1 MDIYLF
7 KFNNYYN
14 RILKRFNTID
24 EYSNNGDLL
33 YIEESIN
40 FFPNDG
46 LQTSQVVNYEGSNP
60 DYCILVDDGAT
71 ISSRWFVL
79 DSVRLVNGQCK
90 LSLLRD
96 VLAEWKDDII
106 NAPCFIEKAMLS
118 IDNPLIFNKENMTY
132 NQIKTSETLLKD
144 KSKCAWIVGYMD
156 KNFSGTISV
165 VPPNTQ
171 VDYILNSLDAYP
183 YNQYTTSDFKAAD
196 GTTVFRFNWWDGV
209 GNISSKKSYCF
220 AWGDSGAAIRPL
232 SPSDET
238 GQFYSHYIYKK
249 SSGTKEVGWR
259 MLVGENS
266 YNALVNKIVEPFAK
280 DANTDWSSYSPFA
293 YIPDLKTSDN
303 LRQLKAERGKIIKVD
318 TMYYKVDVTRVGT
331 STSIATVPQA
341 STLGLKMGELADAL
355 KAHYK
360 ISSTEQ
366 PNEPVYEIETSHQD
380 YRVSYIP
387 VSLAQFTAEIP
398 LDRLHSQHL
407 PYDVFC
413 IPYGDIYVGSSNTPT
428 TKDYAMQFA
437 NEIIRAAG
445 SNLYDIQ
452 LLPYC
457 PVLDRI
463 VEGSRPGDLPSVI
476 VNSSNGDFYLSPSE
490 GEAVSVGIWVNNPD
504 FELTVYH
511 EIEYPTTALE
521 VKVMNECNLY
531 RLVSPNYNGQFE
543 FSAAKN
549 RGVSEF
555 RVDCSYKPFTP
566 YIKISPLFDG
576 LYGED
581 FDDARGLI
589 CSGDFSLTQISDPW
603 VQYQINNKNYQV
615 MFDREIKSI
624 DITNDVQRERERW
637 QIAGGALSA
646 AGTLGMAGSSL
657 GPYGAAAGVL
667 LGSGISALA
676 GMQDVRLSEQL
687 RTEARDLRIDQF
699 GYQLG
704 NIKAMP
710 TSLTKVS
717 AINKNNKIFP
727 FIEMYTC
734 TELEKEALREKI
746 KYNGMTV
753 MAVGKIRDFIVN
765 NQSYIKA
772 QLIRLEE
779 FQEDF
784 HLLNAIANEL
794 NQGVFI

>member
-46 LQTSQVVNYEGSNP
+46 LTTSQVVNYEGSNP

-171 VDYILNSLDAYP
+171 VDYILNTLDAYP
-183 YNQYTTSDFKAAD
+183 YNQYTTSDFKASD
-196 GTTVFRFNWWDGV
+196 GTNVFRFNWWDGA
-209 GNISSKKSYCF
+209 GNIPSKKSYCF

-232 SPSDET
+232 SPSNET

-249 SSGTKEVGWR
+249 SSGTKEVGWK
-259 MLVGENS
+259 MLVGEDS
-266 YNALVNKIVEPFAK
+266 YNTLVNSIVEPFAK
-280 DANTDWSSYSPFA
+280 DANTNWSSYSPFT

-303 LRQLKAERGKIIKVD
+303 LRQLKAEKGKIIKVD

-355 KAHYK
+355 KVNYN
-360 ISSTEQ
+360 ISRTEQ
-366 PNEPVYEIETSHQD
+366 PNEPVYEIEASHQD

-398 LDRLHSQHL
+398 SDRLHSQYL

-413 IPYGDIYVGSSNTPT
+413 IPYGDLRIGSSNTPT

-457 PVLDRI
+457 PVIDRI

-476 VNSSNGDFYLSPSE
+476 VNSTNGDFYLSPPES
-490 GEAVSVGIWVNNPD
+490 EAVSVGIWVNNPD

-566 YIKISPLFDG
+566 YIKISPLFNG

-624 DITNDVQRERERW
+624 DITNVVQRERERW

-667 LGSGISALA
+667 LGAGISTLA
-676 GMQDVRLSEQL
+676 GTQDFRLSEQL

-710 TSLTKVS
+710 MSLTKVS

-734 TELEKEALREKI
+734 TELEKEAIREKI